1 MDGRPA
7 TSWTHPYRCQFLFC
21 SVLFCSVLQISTY
34 SSVQVRVASS
44 SYIYSYSSSLCCV
57 AYSFVLACRSEKSRR
72 IPAATAGGGRRV
84 VVSALH
90 EPEATPAQDLRRR
103 LRVRGGGYIAIA
115 HVLAGT
121 TTSILPIYRT
131 CGCVVCCVK
140 LSSSNTLVN
149 CDTQPVYY

>member
-1 MDGRPA
+1 MDGRTA
-7 TSWTHPYRCQFLFC
+7 SWTHPYRCQFLFC

-84 VVSALH
+84 VVSARH
-90 EPEATPAQDLRRR
+90 EPRGHAGASPTPPSAGAGR
-103 LRVRGGGYIAIA
+103 GYIAIA

-131 CGCVVCCVK
+131 CGCVVCC
-140 LSSSNTLVN
+140 
-149 CDTQPVYY
+149 